1 MNIAKRLGAL
11 AIVGLF
17 ILSSAVSTVIASG
30 QAVEAET
37 QIGSQEA
44 VSSQAYTF
52 SRGEYRT
59 ANAIHQVRTSTGR
72 YAKERAFVRTPFN
85 MPALDMPTD
94 DAPGWQ
100 PPEQWAGDAEMF
112 TRRDGMMEGIN
123 QYLLRAINDSQRN
136 PYSMFPPENTTTV
149 PIPEGATTLFG
160 WRYPPG
166 SDPMMEGINMYL
178 FRAIDDSQSYTGWQI
193 FQ

>member
-1 MNIAKRLGAL
+1 MNRAKRLGAL

-30 QAVEAET
+30 QAVKTET
-37 QIGSQEA
+37 PIGSQEV

-72 YAKERAFVRTPFN
+72 YAKERGFVRTPFN
-85 MPALDMPTD
+85 MPALDIPTD
-94 DAPGWQ
+94 VPVWQ
-100 PPEQWAGDAEMF
+100 PPEQWAGDDEMF

-123 QYLLRAINDSQRN
+123 QYLLRAINDSKRN
-136 PYSMFPPENTTTV
+136 PYSVFPPENTTTV

-166 SDPMMEGINMYL
+166 SDPMMEGINDYL
-178 FRAIDDSQSYTGWQI
+178 LRAIEEDKSYTGWKI

>member
-17 ILSSAVSTVIASG
+17 ILSSAVSTVIASE
-30 QAVEAET
+30 QAVKAET
-37 QIGSQEA
+37 QIGSHEA

-52 SRGEYRT
+52 TRGEYRT
-59 ANAIHQVRTSTGR
+59 ASAIHQVRTSTGR
-72 YAKERAFVRTPFN
+72 YAKERGVVRAPFN

-94 DAPGWQ
+94 VPVWQ

-112 TRRDGMMEGIN
+112 TRRDSMMEGIN
-123 QYLLRAINDSQRN
+123 DYLLRAINDSKRN
-136 PYSMFPPENTTTV
+136 QYSMFPPENTTPV
-149 PIPEGATTLFG
+149 QIPEGATTLFG

-166 SDPMMEGINMYL
+166 SDPMMEGINDYL
-178 FRAIDDSQSYTGWQI
+178 FRAIEKDKSYTGWQI